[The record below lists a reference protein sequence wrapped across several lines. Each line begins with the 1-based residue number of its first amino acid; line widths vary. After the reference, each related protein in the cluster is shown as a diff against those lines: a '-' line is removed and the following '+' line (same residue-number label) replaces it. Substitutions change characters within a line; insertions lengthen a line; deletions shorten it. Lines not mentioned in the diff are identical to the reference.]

1 MLKLCGNQLF
11 QQLLLRDLVR
21 HDSCCTQHSIF
32 KDTVPGRYT
41 ILELKC
47 VFINVWPVALNGSHW
62 PQPGI
67 PTKQHQVVAVS
78 RIKWKFYFSA
88 TLLYNLNPA
97 SPIFN
102 LLFLL
107 WHFRSIRLRKCF
119 WSSLAIGVELP
130 SALSICYNGYVPI
143 FLLNQHLF
151 S

>member
-1 MLKLCGNQLF
+1 MTPAVHNIQYLKILF
-11 QQLLLRDLVR
+11 LEGTLSLNLSVCLLMFGL
-21 HDSCCTQHSIF
+21 
-32 KDTVPGRYT
+32 
-41 ILELKC
+41 
-47 VFINVWPVALNGSHW
+47 ALNGSHW

-67 PTKQHQVVAVS
+67 PTKQHQLVAVS

-119 WSSLAIGVELP
+119 LSSLAIGVEFA
-130 SALSICYNGYVPI
+130 SALWICYNGYVPI